1 MTTDGGA
8 RATPWPAMPERS
20 EGDTGTAARSRP
32 AADTG
37 PLIATLR
44 ALRASLGE
52 VRLDLPLHDADG
64 AARSTFEMAYQI
76 DDYLLPRLFAPA
88 TPPLLVIGGSTGG
101 GKSTLLNSLVGA
113 AVSPAGVL
121 RPTTR
126 SPVLVCHPDDF
137 GGFVA
142 GGPLPG
148 LPRSSDGT
156 LGTLRVLGSAA
167 VPAGLAVVDAPD
179 VDSVEVTNRRLA
191 DRLLA
196 SADLWIFVT
205 TAARYADAVPWE
217 LLRSAVA
224 RGASIAIVLSR
235 VNHLAHATVSTHL
248 RELLRA
254 ESLGAAPLFVIE
266 QSTLDDQGLLPE
278 PAIRGLRSWIARVA
292 ASPTQRTTIVRQTF
306 GGALAALPDRLD
318 AIADATRDQRE
329 AVRTLRADVSDVFR
343 AADARL
349 RAAVESGV
357 LFQGD
362 VVGHWQEYAGKGGL
376 VAILQTRAG
385 TKTGVLAGAT
395 SIRAAR
401 VRAGLVGGVV
411 RLFSAAADEAAAAV
425 VAAWQKRPGG
435 AAAAGGGRA
444 LDQASTEAA
453 KNAEDAAGSWLDNVD
468 ASVARADGT
477 VRAAAMPVLVAAA
490 LQEGTLPV
498 GREVDV
504 AGGTVTLS
512 AELLADVFSDDA
524 VRAAGRQARTDL
536 LWRLA
541 AALASEERRFTA
553 RLDELEPAADLADR
567 LRDAGRELDRRR
579 GVVTALF
586 PYPVAAPL
594 ALTAPPAAPTSPPNP
609 ESAATVEPV
618 TTDAATPAE
627 ESASESS
634 GIGGRDAVPG
644 PAGDTAPS
652 NGGGSADSASA
663 GAREERR

>member
-8 RATPWPAMPERS
+8 RATPWPAVPERS
-20 EGDTGTAARSRP
+20 DGDTGIGARSRP
-32 AADTG
+32 AADAG

-44 ALRASLGE
+44 AVRANLGE
-52 VRLDLPLHDADG
+52 VRLDLPLVNADG
-64 AARSTFEMAYQI
+64 AAQSTFEIAYQI

-126 SPVLVCHPDDF
+126 SPVLVCHPDDY
-137 GGFVA
+137 GRFVA

-148 LPRSSDGT
+148 LARSSDGT
-156 LGTLRVLGSAA
+156 LGTLRVLDSAA
-167 VPAGLAVVDAPD
+167 VPAGLALVDAPD

-196 SADLWIFVT
+196 AADLWLFVT
-205 TAARYADAVPWE
+205 TAARYADAVPWD

-254 ESLGAAPLFVIE
+254 EGLGAAPLFVIE
-266 QSTLDDQGLLPE
+266 QAHLDDHGLLPE
-278 PAIRGLRSWIARVA
+278 PAIRGLRSWITRVA
-292 ASPTQRTTIVRQTF
+292 SSPTQRTTIVRQTF
-306 GGALAALPDRLD
+306 GGALAVLPDRLD

-329 AVRTLRADVSDVFR
+329 AIRALRADVSDVFR

-362 VVGHWQEYAGKGGL
+362 VVGHWQEYAGNGGL

-385 TKTGVLAGAT
+385 TETGLLTGAA

-411 RLFSAAADEAAAAV
+411 RLFSAAVDEAAAAV
-425 VAAWQKRPGG
+425 VAAWQRRPGG
-435 AAAAGGGRA
+435 AAAAGSRT
-444 LDQASTEAA
+444 LDRASTEAA
-453 KNAEDAAGSWLDNVD
+453 KNAEDAAGSWLDNID
-468 ASVARADGT
+468 ASVARADGS

-490 LQEGTLPV
+490 LQEGALPV

-512 AELLADVFSDDA
+512 AELLTDVFADEA

-541 AALASEERRFTA
+541 AALASEERRFTD

-579 GVVTALF
+579 VVVTDLF

-594 ALTAPPAAPTSPPNP
+594 ALTAPPPAPTPTPNP
-609 ESAATVEPV
+609 ESAVTVEAV
-618 TTDAATPAE
+618 TTEAATPAE
-627 ESASESS
+627 ESASASS
-634 GIGGRDAVPG
+634 GTTGRGAAPGLANDA
-644 PAGDTAPS
+644 APS
-652 NGGGSADSASA
+652 NDGGSADSASA
-663 GAREERR
+663 GGREERR